1 MKLHEH
7 TLPQL
12 NLVTGYGAGE
22 LRISGQSIVAPC
34 IVAPTSLQPGWI
46 ANQSLL
52 DAAAL
57 EPVWILQ
64 PRVVLL
70 GAAGTNVLGISRDLR
85 NEFGR
90 RNIALEAMDLGAACR
105 TYNVLAQEDRA
116 VVALLFP

>member
-7 TLPQL
+7 NLPKL
-12 NLVTGYGAGE
+12 NLVTGYGAGV
-22 LRISGQSIVAPC
+22 LMISGQSLTAPC
-34 IVAPTSLQPGWI
+34 IVAPARLQSSWI

-52 DAAAL
+52 DVAAL
-57 EPVWILQ
+57 EAMWLLQ

-70 GAAGTNVLGISRDLR
+70 GAAGANVLTVSRDIR

-90 RNIALEAMDLGAACR
+90 RGIALEAMDLGAACR